1 MNKNNLIKRVI
12 VLFFGI
18 YLYGLALTF
27 IIFCGI
33 GMDAWNVFHDGLS
46 KISGISLGYMSIIV
60 SVIMMVVAMISGE
73 PLGIGTI
80 VNGLFVGTFV
90 QIHMNSGIFKVQTT
104 LFMGLLYLLI
114 GMVLLGFASY
124 FYMKTGLGSG
134 PRDSFN
140 LALSKKTGLKMGHA
154 KSLVE
159 VVVVI
164 MGAILGGS
172 FGLATVLGAVFTGII
187 VQWIF
192 DLMKFEPKSVKH
204 ESVKDT
210 FYSLRR

>member
-114 GMVLLGFASY
+114 GMILLGFASY

>member
-204 ESVKDT
+204 ENVKDT

>member
-46 KISGISLGYMSIIV
+46 KISGISLGYMSVIV
-60 SVIMMVVAMISGE
+60 SVVMMVVAMISGE

-140 LALSKKTGLKMGHA
+140 LALSKKTGLKMGHV

-204 ESVKDT
+204 ESIKDT